1 MWKYSTCRERII
13 ILQKRHNCLT
23 KGKKNVVGDICLLGK
38 FNTTNPTSCN
48 VLNQMKLSEISIFK
62 TYYTRGYFKCL
73 WQRKIICAIFILL
86 SQVMFHVNYVR
97 ANSPKL
103 FFFNSI
109 VVYWFFTINYGIYA
123 QTKQKLFV
131 VQKKRCLILYCRLQL
146 IQIWEKVLRGAL
158 SL

>member
-48 VLNQMKLSEISIFK
+48 VLNKMKLSDISIFE
-62 TYYTRGYFKCL
+62 TYYKRIFQISKKK
-73 WQRKIICAIFILL
+73 KIICAIFILS

>member
-48 VLNQMKLSEISIFK
+48 VLNQIKLSEIFISK
-62 TYYTRGYFKCL
+62 TYNLSRYIKAL
-73 WQRKIICAIFILL
+73 WQRKIIRAIFILL

-131 VQKKRCLILYCRLQL
+131 VQKRD
-146 IQIWEKVLRGAL
+146 A
-158 SL
+158 

>member
-48 VLNQMKLSEISIFK
+48 VLNKMKLSDISIFE
-62 TYYTRGYFKCL
+62 TYYKRIFQISMKK
-73 WQRKIICAIFILL
+73 KIICAIFILS